1 MNWHRIHRR
10 VAASWDLGILASLMH
25 ACPAICS
32 ILALAFCTPS
42 DAPGQSAAPIPS
54 PDPAAAKQAV
64 KEIGPNE
71 FEVGGI
77 RFNASTREIR
87 VPTVVNF
94 KQLPIEYMLVH
105 ETGKTHESVLRT
117 TINPADLQV
126 AILLCHYE
134 PGTEGLAH
142 PDAPKD
148 LTPIKPLDLKT
159 AGANR
164 MAITLE
170 WKSGGET
177 KHAPLSDWMLD
188 INTRKPPADL
198 GTWIFSGSYVD
209 KDGFAA
215 QVQGSII
222 ASYLDRNAMIN
233 SPAKGNWDDT
243 IWISNPA
250 NIPDE
255 GTPVT
260 VIISPAKDKT
270 PAITKP

>member
-1 MNWHRIHRR
+1 MHVRPSIRAFILPLMWLLSSSAWSQTSTP
-10 VAASWDLGILASLMH
+10 AA
-25 ACPAICS
+25 
-32 ILALAFCTPS
+32 
-42 DAPGQSAAPIPS
+42 
-54 PDPAAAKQAV
+54 DPAAAKQAV
-64 KEIGPNE
+64 KQVGPDE
-71 FEVGGI
+71 FEIGGI
-77 RFNASTREIR
+77 RFNSRTREIR

-94 KQLPIEYMLVH
+94 KQVPIEYMLVH

-148 LTPIKPLDLKT
+148 LTPIKPLALKT
-159 AGANR
+159 PGANR
-164 MAITLE
+164 MTITLE
-170 WKSGGET
+170 WKAGAEI

-198 GTWIFSGSYVD
+198 DTWVFSGSHVD

-215 QVQGSII
+215 QAEGSII
-222 ASYLDRNAMIN
+222 ATYLDRNAMIN
-233 SPAKGNWDDT
+233 SPARGNWDDT
-243 IWISNPA
+243 AWISNPA

-260 VIISPAKDKT
+260 VIISPAAPAKDK
-270 PAITKP
+270 PADSKSKP